1 MPIKK
6 DKKKSKTIVVKKK
19 STKGKTS
26 QSQSITVNINKGKS
40 APKQPSGK
48 PTIASSIAS
57 LANVIRAQDF
67 YRPSYTPTVVAPV
80 GAVRTPVGV
89 AVSTQVEEPMRKSI
103 AVQSEPEPFI
113 LGSGRIKLPTRE
125 PVSIKLP
132 PQELPPKRA
141 SSPLKRLVQNVER
154 NRMAEE
160 ERISRDFLPQGP
172 SLKPYYQG
180 TSAETVTIKRPRKQE
195 KPQKKE
201 AGSPL
206 TDIIKQAE
214 ESRAMTRADIES
226 AFMQPL
232 YIGGQEIQDIGRQEV
247 PEPKIKRSYT
257 KSGKYSKKQ
266 PSLIPVVTGEEE
278 ESFYPTKPTAE
289 LSARFG
295 EPETLY

>member
-26 QSQSITVNINKGKS
+26 QSQSITVNIQKGKS

-67 YRPSYTPTVVAPV
+67 YRPSQTPTPVAPV
-80 GAVRTPVGV
+80 GAVRTPIKASV
-89 AVSTQVEEPMRKSI
+89 AVQSEEPMRKSV
-103 AVQSEPEPFI
+103 AVQSEPEPFR
-113 LGSGRIKLPTRE
+113 LGSGRINLPTRE
-125 PVSIKLP
+125 PVNLKLP

-141 SSPLKRLVQNVER
+141 SSPLKRIVQNVER

-160 ERISRDFLPQGP
+160 ERISRAFLPQGP

-180 TSAETVTIKRPRKQE
+180 TSAETVSIKRPVK
-195 KPQKKE
+195 KPVE
-201 AGSPL
+201 EDVLS
-206 TDIIKQAE
+206 DI
-214 ESRAMTRADIES
+214 STT
-226 AFMQPL
+226 PL
-232 YIGGQEIQDIGRQEV
+232 YEGGREV

-266 PSLIPVVTGEEE
+266 PKQPSLIPVVSGEEE
-278 ESFYPTKPTAE
+278 EEFYPVKPRDDT
-289 LSARFG
+289 FG
-295 EPETLY
+295 VSFAQTSNI